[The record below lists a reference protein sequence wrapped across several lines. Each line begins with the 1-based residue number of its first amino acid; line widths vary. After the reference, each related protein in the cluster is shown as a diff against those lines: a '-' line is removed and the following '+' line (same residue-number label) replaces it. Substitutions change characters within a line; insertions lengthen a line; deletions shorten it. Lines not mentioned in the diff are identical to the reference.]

1 MAPTVL
7 GISAY
12 YHDSAAALV
21 RGGDIIAA
29 AQEERFSRRRH
40 DPAFPQHAVTYCLGE
55 AGATLRDLDTVAY
68 YERPALKF
76 RRVLGTYAATA
87 PRGWRSFRD
96 VLPQWLAWKA
106 RTESTVA
113 RRLADLGQGT
123 PPPVVSYGHHE
134 THAASAFLPSPYES
148 AAVLTVDG
156 VGEWTTTSIWHG
168 TGDQVRPV
176 AELRFPHSL
185 GLLYSAFTYFCG
197 FKVDSGEYK
206 LMGLA
211 PYGRP
216 RYAALIKEKLVDIR
230 ADGSFRLHTDR
241 FAFLHGQV
249 MTGRA
254 FEELFGGPRRLP
266 EGPLTERE
274 FDLAASVQAVTEEIM
289 LKLAATA
296 RAWTGESRLCLAGG
310 VALNCVANG
319 RIVERGL
326 FDEVWVQPAAGDAGG
341 ALGAAL
347 LAARHEGSRAH
358 VPHGGDA
365 MKGARLGPGYDDAA
379 IRRFLDEHRY
389 PYRTLRGPELTRA
402 VAQELADGKVVGWFS
417 GRMEFGPRAL
427 GSRSILGDARSPD
440 MQSTMNLKIKFRE
453 SFRPFAPIVPAED
466 AEQYFDLRQPSPYML
481 IVGRI
486 AERQRTGGGG
496 AEGGAGAGDGPASGG
511 PVAGGGGAGAMTV
524 GERLRSVSSA
534 IPAVTHVDHSA
545 RIQTVDKERDPVLHR
560 LLGDFRD
567 LTGCSVLVNTSFNV
581 RGEPIVASPA
591 DAYRCFMRTHID
603 LLALGDHLLDRA
615 EQPRWSEDGDWRAEI
630 PLD

>member
-1 MAPTVL
+1 MIPTVL

-21 RGGDIIAA
+21 RGGDIVAA

-40 DPAFPQHAVTYCLGE
+40 DPAFPERAVAYCLDE
-55 AGATLRDLDTVAY
+55 AGVTARDLDAVAY
-68 YERPALKF
+68 YENPSLKF

-87 PRGWRSFRD
+87 PRGWSTFRH

-106 RTESTVA
+106 RAQRTVH
-113 RRLADLGQGT
+113 RRIEAIGGGT
-123 PPPVVSYGHHE
+123 PPPVVCYGHHE

-156 VGEWTTTSIWHG
+156 VGEWTTTSVWHG
-168 TGDQVRPV
+168 RGDRVEAL

-216 RYAALIKEKLVDIR
+216 RFAQLIKERLVDIR
-230 ADGSFRLHTDR
+230 EDGSFRLDTDY
-241 FAFLHGQV
+241 FEFLYGQV
-249 MTGRA
+249 MTGRRFA
-254 FEELFGGPRRLP
+254 DLFGGPGRTP

-289 LKLAATA
+289 LKLARTA
-296 RAWTGESRLCLAGG
+296 RAWTGESHLCLAGG

-319 RIVERGL
+319 RIVEQGI

-347 LAARHEGSRAH
+347 LAARHEGGRDH
-358 VPHGGDA
+358 VRHGGDA
-365 MKGARLGPGYDDAA
+365 MKGARLGPGYDDDTVQ
-379 IRRFLDEHRY
+379 RFLDDHGY
-389 PYRTLRGPELTRA
+389 PYRKLSGTELTRA
-402 VAQELADGKVVGWFS
+402 VAEELAAGKVVGWFS

-427 GSRSILGDARSPD
+427 GSRSILGDARKPD

-453 SFRPFAPIVPAED
+453 SFRPFAPIVLAED
-466 AEQYFDLRQPSPYML
+466 QEQYFDLKQPSPYML
-481 IVGRI
+481 IVGQVARQ
-486 AERQRTGGGG
+486 QRTHDDEPS
-496 AEGGAGAGDGPASGG
+496 ADGLA
-511 PVAGGGGAGAMTV
+511 A
-524 GERLRSVSSA
+524 GERLRSVHST
-534 IPAVTHVDHSA
+534 IPAVTHVDHSS
-545 RIQTVDKERDPVLHR
+545 RIQTVDKERDPALHR

-591 DAYRCFMRTHID
+591 DAYRCFMRTNID
-603 LLALGDHLLDRA
+603 LLAVGGFLLDRT
-615 EQPRWSEDGDWRAEI
+615 EQPAWREAGDWRAEI